1 MRKDLKQ
8 LENEEKEIM
17 KNEDLMS
24 QIRLSER
31 NFKEGQ
37 FIGYYHN

>member
-31 NFKEGQ
+31 NFKEGKLKE
-37 FIGYYHN
+37 FEY

>member
-31 NFKEGQ
+31 NFKEGKLKA
-37 FIGYYHN
+37 FEY